1 MLPPLA
7 SSAFVEATPCYGTR
21 FWNNLVTGILGTF
34 LFRPD
39 FTVQFREVGT
49 RLSIADEYRRY
60 AAECMALA
68 ERVVDSADKSHLVIM
83 AQAFLELA
91 EKRDKL
97 DSVSPP

>member
-1 MLPPLA
+1 M
-7 SSAFVEATPCYGTR
+7 
-21 FWNNLVTGILGTF
+21 TGILGTF

-97 DSVSPP
+97 GSVLPP

>member
-1 MLPPLA
+1 M
-7 SSAFVEATPCYGTR
+7 
-21 FWNNLVTGILGTF
+21 TGILGTF

-49 RLSIADEYRRY
+49 RLSIADEYRHY

-97 DSVSPP
+97 EIPNLSEMRKGPGEE

>member
-1 MLPPLA
+1 MLWNTVLEQ
-7 SSAFVEATPCYGTR
+7 SCDRDFGNFFIWTR
-21 FWNNLVTGILGTF
+21 LLLLSFF
-34 LFRPD
+34 A
-39 FTVQFREVGT
+39 GT

-97 DSVSPP
+97 EIPNLSEMRKGPGEE